1 MPVLKR
7 LGITAGMVE
16 TDHRDER
23 RTYISDDL
31 EPLLANDLRCYL
43 ENIATDLYS
52 PYHKWSGNFP
62 VNWRFIEVKK
72 RFLGK
77 SPRSFGADSRA
88 EPDRPRLVAKGPRS
102 SHP

>member
-43 ENIATDLYS
+43 ENIATDLY
-52 PYHKWSGNFP
+52 
-62 VNWRFIEVKK
+62 
-72 RFLGK
+72 
-77 SPRSFGADSRA
+77 
-88 EPDRPRLVAKGPRS
+88 
-102 SHP
+102 